1 MSLLIQL
8 QQVTKAYSVSG
19 RSVTALNQINL
30 SVHEGEWVT
39 VMGQAKSGKSSL
51 IHVLGLL
58 DPITA
63 GEYYYASE
71 PLSAWPLKKR
81 HAMRDVQFG
90 FLFPFP
96 HLLPHVD
103 VLGNVLLPLYY
114 RGTSREIA
122 EEQARDAIELVS
134 LTESIHALPHTL
146 SQEEQQRVAIART
159 LAHQPAVLLVDDPTA
174 CLKDQ
179 AAENI
184 INLLKTLHTTLKQT
198 LIMVTQPREMPALPG
213 RIFQLEAGSLVS

>member
-8 QQVTKAYSVSG
+8 QQVTKAYPVSG
-19 RSVTALNQINL
+19 RSVTALNQVNL
-30 SVHEGEWVT
+30 SVHEGEWIT
-39 VMGQAKSGKSSL
+39 VMGQPQSGKSSL

-71 PLSAWPLKKR
+71 PLSAWSFKKR

-96 HLLPHVD
+96 HLLPHVN
-103 VLGNVLLPLYY
+103 VLSNVLLPLYY
-114 RGTSREIA
+114 RGTPRKVA
-122 EEQARDAIELVS
+122 EEQARGAIERVS
-134 LTESIHALPHTL
+134 LAASIYALPHTL
-146 SQEEQQRVAIART
+146 SQEEQQRVAIARI
-159 LAHQPAVLLVDDPTA
+159 LAHQPAVLLADDPTA
-174 CLKDQ
+174 RLQDE
-179 AAENI
+179 AAGHI

-198 LIMVTQPREMPALPG
+198 LIMVTQPRRMPTLPG
-213 RIFQLEAGSLVS
+213 RILRLEAGSLVS